1 MSALSKLFGSSFGH
15 SRFAGIYR
23 CRFGA
28 GDGIIPICSIGEG
41 LPNVQNN
48 GAGAARDRLDVVL
61 LEQVFS
67 LAENLEAL
75 DTPTDVLTALGAS
88 IFARTP
94 LKVLGAARINPQP
107 FDWDKAKVGET
118 VFLSKD
124 SPQGWWQEYESLA
137 RTYLDQD
144 LMMARVSLAPFTWTE
159 SRRML
164 EPIGVDRWPYDLA
177 FKYGM
182 RDGFTCPVGRRW
194 IIAFWSPKLLSS
206 GCKWESRAI
215 IFLAANYAAL
225 RLEQILPT
233 NAKLVPKKSRLTPRE
248 LAVLRLSSFGQ
259 AAADVSAAL
268 GLSEETIRSHLKKA
282 QLKLGA
288 RNRTQA
294 VAEAIR
300 QHLIS

>member
-1 MSALSKLFGSSFGH
+1 M
-15 SRFAGIYR
+15 
-23 CRFGA
+23 
-28 GDGIIPICSIGEG
+28 
-41 LPNVQNN
+41 QNN
-48 GAGAARDRLDVVL
+48 GAVTARDRLDVVL
-61 LEQVFS
+61 LDQVFS
-67 LAENLEAL
+67 LAENLTSLE
-75 DTPTDVLTALGAS
+75 TPIDVLTSLGEA
-88 IFARTP
+88 IMGRTP
-94 LKVLGAARINPQP
+94 LKVLGAARFSPQP

-164 EPIGVDRWPYDLA
+164 EPIGIDRWPYDLA

-194 IIAFWSPKLLSS
+194 LIAFWSPKLLSS

-225 RLEQILPT
+225 RFEQILPA
-233 NAKLVPKKSRLTPRE
+233 NAKLVPRKSRLTPRE
-248 LAVLRLSSFGQ
+248 LAVLRLSSLGQ
-259 AAADVSAAL
+259 AAAEVSGAL

-282 QLKLGA
+282 QQKLGA